1 MGAGTHEPA
10 VSETCEVLGHRRLRQ
25 AKVVDKI
32 DHAMGS
38 KLQVT
43 EDLQPGW
50 VTECSKQ
57 ARRDTQV
64 TLRRGVRGRLDPGI
78 HRHMPMLSA
87 ATDIVDIAAAM
98 LILRRTSAG
107 RRSTG

>member
-10 VSETCEVLGHRRLRQ
+10 VSETSEVLRHRRLRQ
-25 AKVVDKI
+25 AKVVDQI

-57 ARRDTQV
+57 ARRDAQV
-64 TLRRGVRGRLDPGI
+64 ILRRGVRVRVKPSN
-78 HRHMPMLSA
+78 HRHMAMLSA
-87 ATDIVDIAAAM
+87 RTDIVDIAAAM
-98 LILRRTSAG
+98 FTPRRMSAG